1 MPSSAGLE
9 FTSVFIT
16 TDNSSFTDITREMQ
30 SPAGTATAVL
40 GGTSHFL
47 YLGYED
53 RFDLA
58 TFDVAAAGGLGELTW
73 EYSTAG
79 GTGFT
84 QFQPMSGALKKDPDD
99 DKKHMAYDFASDG
112 AELFPVHL
120 MSNWVE
126 STVNSVANKY
136 WVRVSS
142 ATSVASA
149 PTLYR
154 IQMRPLAAYCSTQD
168 VFELLQL
175 KNIWSTSS
183 STVYDFSSTTTPS
196 KKAVESYI
204 EAAQAMI
211 DYKTRKSW
219 RPNYVVD
226 EYHDFNINGFK
237 LLKYHPYNII
247 SLQIW
252 NRASWEDKSSGR
264 KSDYLVVPEYG
275 MIHFSRFFLLPAR
288 FASYNAPVWRW
299 GGGEFN
305 VPVRVSYLAGH
316 DVRTDIREGGL
327 VFDAARK
334 QAAVEVLR
342 SSDFGQVAV
351 SGMDRVQMAQKVDGW
366 TSEINEHVDSLRG
379 WEIF

>member
-9 FTSVFIT
+9 FTSI
-16 TDNSSFTDITREMQ
+16 FTYNGSAFADITREMQ

-40 GGTSHFL
+40 GATNHFL
-47 YLGYED
+47 YLGYEN
-53 RFDLA
+53 RFDMA
-58 TFDVAAAGGLGELTW
+58 TFDVSSAGGLGTLKW
-73 EYSTAG
+73 EYSLTSSGWAE
-79 GTGFT
+79 
-84 QFQPMSGALKKDPDD
+84 FQPMSGAMKTDPDD
-99 DKKHMAYDFASDG
+99 DDRHAQYDFAKDG

-120 MSNWVE
+120 MSNWVTA
-126 STVNSVANKY
+126 TVNSVTSKY

-142 ATSVASA
+142 PTSVGTA
-149 PTLYR
+149 PLLYR

-183 STVYDFSSTTTPS
+183 TTYTDFTSTTIPS
-196 KKAVESYI
+196 KETVESYI

-211 DYKTRKSW
+211 DYRTRKSW
-219 RPNYVVD
+219 RPNFVVD

-252 NRASWEDKSSGR
+252 NGASWEDKSAGR

-334 QAAVEVLR
+334 QSAIEVLR

-366 TSEINEHVDSLRG
+366 TSEVNEHVDSLRG

>member
-9 FTSVFIT
+9 FTHVFNY
-16 TDNSSFTDITREMQ
+16 DGSSYGNNLAHEMQ
-30 SPAGTATAVL
+30 SPAGTPITVL
-40 GGTSHFL
+40 ADTNDIL
-47 YLGYED
+47 YLGYD
-53 RFDLA
+53 NRFDMV
-58 TFDVAAAGGLGELTW
+58 TFDVATGGNLGTLQWQYSVAGPSWTNV
-73 EYSTAG
+73 
-79 GTGFT
+79 
-84 QFQPMSGALKKDPDD
+84 QPMSGAMKTDPDD
-99 DKKHMAYDFASDG
+99 DDRHKQYDFSKDG

-120 MSNWVE
+120 MSDWVATQV
-126 STVNSVANKY
+126 STATKYWIRVQAASVA
-136 WVRVSS
+136 
-142 ATSVASA
+142 AA
-149 PTLYR
+149 PTINR
-154 IQMRPLAAYCSTQD
+154 MQMRPLAAYCSTQD

-183 STVYDFSSTTTPS
+183 TTYTDFTSTTIPS
-196 KKAVESYI
+196 KETVETYI
-204 EAAQAMI
+204 EAAQSMI
-211 DYKTRKSW
+211 DYKSRKSW

-252 NRASWEDKSSGR
+252 NGATWESKTAGR
-264 KSDYLVVPEYG
+264 KNDFLVVPEYG

-305 VPVRVSYLAGH
+305 VPVRVTYLAGH

-334 QAAVEVLR
+334 QAGIEVLR
-342 SSDFGQVAV
+342 SSDFGQIAV
-351 SGMDRVQMAQKVDGW
+351 SGMDRVQMAQKIDGW
-366 TSEINEHVDSLRG
+366 TGEVNDHVDSLRG

>member
-9 FTSVFIT
+9 FTSVFT
-16 TDNSSFTDITREMQ
+16 TADNSSFVDITREMQ
-30 SPAGTATAVL
+30 SPAGTAIAIL
-40 GGTSHFL
+40 AGTSHFL
-47 YLGYED
+47 YLGYEN
-53 RFDLA
+53 RFDMA
-58 TFDVAAAGGLGELTW
+58 TFDVSSTGGFGTLKWEFTIAGSGWTE
-73 EYSTAG
+73 
-79 GTGFT
+79 
-84 QFQPMSGALKKDPDD
+84 FQPMSGAMKTDPDD
-99 DKKHMAYDFASDG
+99 DDRHKQYDFTKDG

-120 MSNWVE
+120 MSTWVTA
-126 STVNSVANKY
+126 TVNSVADKY
-136 WVRVSS
+136 WVRLSSPTTVSSS
-142 ATSVASA
+142 ATI
-149 PTLYR
+149 YR

-175 KNIWSTSS
+175 KNVWSTSGT
-183 STVYDFSSTTTPS
+183 TVTDFNSTTIPS
-196 KKAVESYI
+196 KETVETYI

-211 DYKTRKSW
+211 DYRTRKSW
-219 RPNYVVD
+219 RPNYVID

-247 SLQIW
+247 SLDIW
-252 NRASWEDKSSGR
+252 NGANWESKSTGR
-264 KSDYLVVPEYG
+264 KNDYLVVPEYG

-327 VFDAARK
+327 VFDIARK
-334 QAAVEVLR
+334 QAGIDVLR

-351 SGMDRVQMAQKVDGW
+351 SGMDRVMMAQKIDGW
-366 TSEINEHVDSLRG
+366 TAEVDERVDSLRG
-379 WEIF
+379 WEVF

>member
-9 FTSVFIT
+9 FTSVFT
-16 TDNSSFTDITREMQ
+16 YNGSAFADITREMQ

-40 GGTSHFL
+40 GATNHFL
-47 YLGYED
+47 YLGYEN
-53 RFDLA
+53 RFDMA
-58 TFDVAAAGGLGELTW
+58 TFDVSSAGGLGTLKW
-73 EYSTAG
+73 EYSLTSSGWAE
-79 GTGFT
+79 
-84 QFQPMSGALKKDPDD
+84 FQPMSGAMKTDPDD
-99 DKKHMAYDFASDG
+99 DDRHAQYDFAKDG

-120 MSNWVE
+120 MSNWVTA
-126 STVNSVANKY
+126 TVNSVTSKY

-142 ATSVASA
+142 PTSVGTA
-149 PTLYR
+149 PLLYR

-183 STVYDFSSTTTPS
+183 TTYTDFTSTTIPS
-196 KKAVESYI
+196 KETVESYI

-211 DYKTRKSW
+211 DYRTRKSW
-219 RPNYVVD
+219 RPNFVVD

-252 NRASWEDKSSGR
+252 NGASWEDKSAGR

-334 QAAVEVLR
+334 QSAIEVLR

-366 TSEINEHVDSLRG
+366 TSEVNEHVDSLRG

>member
-9 FTSVFIT
+9 FTHVFNY
-16 TDNSSFTDITREMQ
+16 DDSSYGNNLAHEMQ
-30 SPAGTATAVL
+30 SPAGTPTTILADTNDI
-40 GGTSHFL
+40 L
-47 YLGYED
+47 YLGYSN
-53 RFDLA
+53 RFDMA
-58 TFDVAAAGGLGELTW
+58 TFDVDTVGSLGTLQW
-73 EYSTAG
+73 QYSIADSPNWVNV
-79 GTGFT
+79 
-84 QFQPMSGALKKDPDD
+84 QPMSGAMKTDPDD
-99 DKKHMAYDFASDG
+99 DDRHKQYDFSKDG

-120 MSNWVE
+120 MSDWAAIQI
-126 STVNSVANKY
+126 NSVTNY
-136 WVRVSS
+136 WIRVQ
-142 ATSVASA
+142 AASVATP
-149 PTLYR
+149 PTINR
-154 IQMRPLAAYCSTQD
+154 MQMRPLAAYCSTQD

-183 STVYDFSSTTTPS
+183 TPVTDFGDSTIPS
-196 KKAVESYI
+196 KQTVESYI

-211 DYKTRKSW
+211 DYNTRKSW

-252 NRASWEDKSSGR
+252 NGADWEPKTAGR
-264 KSDYLVVPEYG
+264 KNDYLVVPEYG

-305 VPVRVSYLAGH
+305 VPVRVTYLAGH
-316 DVRTDIREGGL
+316 DVRTDVREGGL

-334 QAAVEVLR
+334 QAAIEVLR
-342 SSDFGQVAV
+342 SSDFGQIAV
-351 SGMDRVQMAQKVDGW
+351 IGMARVQMAQKIDGW
-366 TSEINEHVDSLRG
+366 TGEVNEHVDRLRG

>member
-9 FTSVFIT
+9 FTHVFNYT
-16 TDNSSFTDITREMQ
+16 GSAWGNNLAPEMQ
-30 SPAGTATAVL
+30 SPAGTPTTVL
-40 GGTSHFL
+40 EDNTDIL
-47 YLGYED
+47 YLGYAN
-53 RFDLA
+53 RFDMV
-58 TFDVAAAGGLGELTW
+58 TFDVD
-73 EYSTAG
+73 TAG
-79 GTGFT
+79 SLGTLQWQYSIAGPSWANV
-84 QFQPMSGALKKDPDD
+84 QPMSGAMKTDPDD
-99 DKKHMAYDFASDG
+99 DDRHKSYDFSKDG

-120 MSNWVE
+120 MSDWAATNINNF
-126 STVNSVANKY
+126 TKY
-136 WVRVSS
+136 WIRVQ
-142 ATSVASA
+142 AASVTAA
-149 PTLYR
+149 PTINRL
-154 IQMRPLAAYCSTQD
+154 QMRPLAAYCSTQD

-183 STVYDFSSTTTPS
+183 TTYTDFTSTTIPS
-196 KKAVESYI
+196 KETVETYI
-204 EAAQAMI
+204 EAAQSMI
-211 DYKTRKSW
+211 DYKSRKSW

-247 SLQIW
+247 SLEVW
-252 NRASWEDKSSGR
+252 NGANWEGKTAGR

-305 VPVRVSYLAGH
+305 VPIRVTYLAGH

-334 QAAVEVLR
+334 QAGIEVLR

-351 SGMDRVQMAQKVDGW
+351 SGMDRVQIAQKIDGW
-366 TSEINEHVDSLRG
+366 TGEINAHVDSLRG

>member
-9 FTSVFIT
+9 FTTIFT
-16 TDNSSFTDITREMQ
+16 YNGSSYTDITREMQ
-30 SPAGTATAVL
+30 SPAGTATAIL

-47 YLGYED
+47 YLGYEN
-53 RFDLA
+53 RFDMA
-58 TFDVAAAGGLGELTW
+58 TFDIDTAGGLGKLKW
-73 EYSTAG
+73 EYSI
-79 GTGFT
+79 TGSAWTEFE
-84 QFQPMSGALKKDPDD
+84 PMTGAMKIDPDD
-99 DKKHMAYDFASDG
+99 DDRHANYAFTKDG
-112 AELFPVHL
+112 AEIFPVHL
-120 MSNWVE
+120 MSNWVAA
-126 STVNSVANKY
+126 TVHSIASKY

-142 ATSVASA
+142 PISFSVA
-149 PTLYR
+149 PTIYR

-175 KNIWSTSS
+175 KNIWSAAGGTTYTDFTSD
-183 STVYDFSSTTTPS
+183 TIPS
-196 KKAVESYI
+196 KETVESYI
-204 EAAQAMI
+204 EAAQSTI
-211 DYKTRKSW
+211 DYRTRKSW

-247 SLQIW
+247 SLDIW
-252 NRASWEDKSSGR
+252 NGANWEGKSAGR
-264 KSDYLVVPEYG
+264 KSDYLVVSEYG

-334 QAAVEVLR
+334 QAAIEVLR

-366 TSEINEHVDSLRG
+366 TSEVNEHVDSLRG

>member
-9 FTSVFIT
+9 FTSVFT
-16 TDNSSFTDITREMQ
+16 TADNSSFVDITREMQ
-30 SPAGTATAVL
+30 SPAGIATTILA
-40 GGTSHFL
+40 GTSHFL
-47 YLGYED
+47 YLGYEN
-53 RFDLA
+53 RFDMA
-58 TFDVAAAGGLGELTW
+58 TFDVADMGNFGVLKWEFSIAGGGWSE
-73 EYSTAG
+73 
-79 GTGFT
+79 
-84 QFQPMSGALKKDPDD
+84 FQPMSGAMKTDPDD
-99 DKKHMAYDFASDG
+99 DDRHKQYDFSKDG

-120 MSNWVE
+120 MSTWVAA
-126 STVNSVANKY
+126 TVNSVTNKY
-136 WVRVSS
+136 WVRLSS
-142 ATSVASA
+142 PTTVGAA
-149 PTLYR
+149 PTINR

-183 STVYDFSSTTTPS
+183 TTVTDFDSTTIPS
-196 KKAVESYI
+196 KETVESYI

-219 RPNYVVD
+219 RPNYIVD

-247 SLQIW
+247 SLDIW
-252 NRASWEDKSSGR
+252 NGAFWEPKTAGR
-264 KSDYLVVPEYG
+264 KNDFLVVPEYG

-305 VPVRVSYLAGH
+305 VPIRVTYLAGH
-316 DVRTDIREGGL
+316 DVRTDVREGGL
-327 VFDAARK
+327 VFDSARK
-334 QAAVEVLR
+334 QAAIEVIR
-342 SSDFGQVAV
+342 SSDFGQIAV
-351 SGMDRVQMAQKVDGW
+351 SGMDRVQMAQKIDGW
-366 TSEINEHVDSLRG
+366 TSEVNEHVDSLRA

>member
-9 FTSVFIT
+9 FTSVFT
-16 TDNSSFTDITREMQ
+16 YNGSSFADITREMQ

-40 GGTSHFL
+40 GGTTHFL
-47 YLGYED
+47 YLGYEN
-53 RFDLA
+53 RFDMA
-58 TFDVAAAGGLGELTW
+58 TFDVSSAGGLGTLKW
-73 EYSTAG
+73 EYSITSSG
-79 GTGFT
+79 WTE
-84 QFQPMSGALKKDPDD
+84 FQPMSGAMKTDPDD
-99 DKKHMAYDFASDG
+99 DDRHAQYDFAKDG

-120 MSNWVE
+120 MSTWE
-126 STVNSVANKY
+126 AATVNSVASKY

-142 ATSVASA
+142 PTSVSTA
-149 PTLYR
+149 PLIYR

-183 STVYDFSSTTTPS
+183 TTYTDFTSTTIPS
-196 KKAVESYI
+196 KETVESYI

-211 DYKTRKSW
+211 DYRTRKSW
-219 RPNYVVD
+219 RPNFIAD

-252 NRASWEDKSSGR
+252 NGASWEDKSAGR

-334 QAAVEVLR
+334 QSAIEVLR

-366 TSEINEHVDSLRG
+366 TAEVNEHVDSLRG

>member
-9 FTSVFIT
+9 FTSVFTT

-47 YLGYED
+47 K
-53 RFDLA
+53 
-58 TFDVAAAGGLGELTW
+58 T
-73 EYSTAG
+73 
-79 GTGFT
+79 
-84 QFQPMSGALKKDPDD
+84 DPDD
-99 DKKHMAYDFASDG
+99 ADRHADYAFKQDG

-120 MSNWVE
+120 MSNWVA

-142 ATSVASA
+142 AASVTLA

-183 STVYDFSSTTTPS
+183 STVTDFSATTTPS
-196 KKAVESYI
+196 KQQVETYI

-252 NRASWEDKSSGR
+252 NGANWEDKSAGR

-334 QAAVEVLR
+334 QAAIEVLR
-342 SSDFGQVAV
+342 TSDFGQVAV

-366 TSEINEHVDSLRG
+366 TSEVNEHVDSLRG